1 MPLRMASLSW
11 PKLGKPLT
19 DIPGTA
25 ASGNVV
31 PLRSAGA
38 TNIAVVVVEGSN
50 PTTGTVYVVS
60 VARVASDAAN
70 NANLATLEITGVPT
84 GTTLVPDFDADTT
97 RYSLFVPYEVD
108 DDGNNGDDEITVA
121 ATESDDVT
129 QTIRVGAS
137 FKITP
142 DDSDTNAS
150 GHQVELAEGRNVI
163 TVTVEAANVVTKKTY
178 TVTVTRAAANSS
190 DDARL
195 RSLRVG
201 GETVPAANIELA
213 DGADE
218 VVDYETKVSFAT
230 ESVQIRAVK
239 MHSGAE
245 VVIRTADNAADA
257 DTGAIDPDGRVSL
270 TAGTSM
276 FIAVQVTAEDGKSAS
291 RRNYIL
297 EVLRVGSDA
306 ANNANLSAL
315 TITNPTVTL
324 VPNNF
329 DEATTRYTAFVP
341 YDIDGATPG
350 VVNDE
355 ITVTPTRSDNTNAT
369 VKIASTQDSEIET
382 DNVVELAVGQNVI
395 TLTVRAADVVTTK
408 TYTLTVTRAAESGSD
423 EARLSAL
430 MVGGENV
437 SVAGL
442 NSTDELVDYIA
453 NVRNTTAS
461 IRIAATP
468 MHGRAVVVI
477 RTGADA
483 AGAIQGD
490 IDPDGRVDLTAG
502 TLMFIAVQVTAADG
516 STTHNYILQVTR
528 VLPGASTDAGLT
540 ELSIESSENEDV
552 DVAPAFDADT
562 TSYAAFVPHDVDAN
576 IENPADGTQDE
587 ITLTVPPAIGAT
599 VKIASTQD
607 SEIETNGT
615 AHVVEL
621 AEGRNVITIVVTAA
635 DAIMT
640 KTYTLT
646 VTRAAANASDDARLS
661 ALMVGG
667 ETVLLPL
674 PEFDSG
680 TPTTTYVTGVPNA
693 VNTIQVAATARHTG
707 ATVVIRTAAAAE
719 DADEGTI
726 DADGAIPLVVGYTN
740 FIAIQVIAE
749 DGTTASNK
757 IYMLQVNRAPASAS
771 SDAKLSALEINQ
783 GVLSPGFDADTMA
796 YTADVMESIE
806 SIEVTATGFGN
817 NENAAD
823 NDRATVRIMS
833 DTDADIG
840 NDAQASLNVAMHSN
854 IELMSG
860 ANVITITVM
869 AADYSEMETYT
880 VTVTRAAGEGTLLS
894 TYDTDGDGQIDLTEV
909 SAAID
914 DYFNDDLTLAE
925 VSAVIDLYF
934 Q

>member
-1 MPLRMASLSW
+1 M
-11 PKLGKPLT
+11 
-19 DIPGTA
+19 
-25 ASGNVV
+25 
-31 PLRSAGA
+31 
-38 TNIAVVVVEGSN
+38 
-50 PTTGTVYVVS
+50 
-60 VARVASDAAN
+60 SD
-70 NANLATLEITGVPT
+70 
-84 GTTLVPDFDADTT
+84 
-97 RYSLFVPYEVD
+97 
-108 DDGNNGDDEITVA
+108 
-121 ATESDDVT
+121 
-129 QTIRVGAS
+129 
-137 FKITP
+137 K
-142 DDSDTNAS
+142 DDSIGEA
-150 GHQVELAEGRNVI
+150 GQVNLAEGRNVI
-163 TVTVEAANVVTKKTY
+163 TITVEAANVVTKKTY
-178 TVTVTRAAANSS
+178 TVTVTRAAANAS

-195 RSLRVG
+195 RSLTVG

-213 DGADE
+213 DGADN
-218 VVDYETKVSFAT
+218 VVDYTTKVSFAT
-230 ESVQIRAVK
+230 ESVRVRAVK

-245 VVIRTADNAADA
+245 VVIRTGDSAANAVA
-257 DTGAIDPDGRVSL
+257 GAIDPDGRVSL

-276 FIAVQVTAEDGKSAS
+276 FIAVEVTAEDGKSAS

-306 ANNANLSAL
+306 VSNADLSGL
-315 TITNPTVTL
+315 TITNPIVAL
-324 VPNNF
+324 VPGF
-329 DEATTRYTAFVP
+329 DAATTRYTAFVP
-341 YDIDGATPG
+341 YDIDGDTPET
-350 VVNDE
+350 VNDE
-355 ITVTPTRSDNTNAT
+355 ITVTPTRSDADNAT
-369 VKIASTQDSEIET
+369 VEIASTQDSEIGT
-382 DNVVELAVGQNVI
+382 DNVVELAVGRNVI

-430 MVGGENV
+430 RVGGENV

-442 NSTDELVDYIA
+442 NSTDQLVDYIT

-461 IRIAATP
+461 ILIAATP

-477 RTGADA
+477 KTGADA
-483 AGAIQGD
+483 AGAIAGD

-502 TLMFIAVQVTAADG
+502 TQMFIAVQVTAADG

-528 VLPGASTDAGLT
+528 VLPGASTNAGLT
-540 ELSIESSENEDV
+540 GLSITNPAGT

-562 TSYAAFVPHDVDAN
+562 TSYTAFVPHDVDAN
-576 IENPADGTQDE
+576 IGSPVPGTQVD
-587 ITLTVPPAIGAT
+587 ITLMVEAATGAT
-599 VKIASTQD
+599 LKITPDD
-607 SEIETNGT
+607 SDTSAND
-615 AHVVEL
+615 HQVEL
-621 AEGRNVITIVVTAA
+621 AEGPNVITIMVTAP

-661 ALMVGG
+661 TLMVGG
-667 ETVLLPL
+667 ETVSLPL
-674 PEFDSG
+674 PEFDSSSA
-680 TPTTTYVTGVPNA
+680 TTTATTTYVTGVPNA
-693 VNTIQVAATARHTG
+693 VNTIQIAATARHTG

-757 IYMLQVNRAPASAS
+757 IYMLQVNRAPARAS
-771 SDAKLSALEINQ
+771 GDAKLFALTIAP
-783 GVLSPGFDADTMA
+783 GVLSPVFGPDTMA

-806 SIEVTATGFGN
+806 SIEVTANGFVESGEPTN
-817 NENAAD
+817 SS
-823 NDRATVRIMS
+823 TVHIMS

-840 NDAQASLNVAMHSN
+840 TDGETALNEAMHT

-860 ANVITITVM
+860 ANVITIMVV

-880 VTVTRAAGEGTLLS
+880 VTVTRAAGGEDTLLS

-914 DYFNDDLTLAE
+914 AFFDDQIDLAT
-925 VSAVIDLYF
+925 VSAIIDLYF
-934 Q
+934 G